1 MSNPAE
7 APPPAGA
14 VEEKTKAGAV
24 AAYIAAFALFAVLT
38 NSSTDLT
45 FLPDWLETVIY
56 PLLPALVSFLA
67 SYLKSHR
74 PGKLSLS
81 AKRAAERSI

>member
-1 MSNPAE
+1 MSSPAQ

-14 VEEKTKAGAV
+14 VEEKTKAGAIAAYV
-24 AAYIAAFALFAVLT
+24 AAFVLFAVLT
-38 NSSTDLT
+38 SSSTDLT
-45 FLPDWLETVIY
+45 SLPDWLETIIW

-67 SYLKSHR
+67 SYLKSHK

-81 AKRAAERSI
+81 AKRAAEHSI

>member
-14 VEEKTKAGAV
+14 VETKTKAGAI
-24 AAYIAAFALFAVLT
+24 AAYVSAFLLFAVLT

-45 FLPDWLETVIY
+45 FLPDWLETIIY

-67 SYLKSHR
+67 SYLKKHK
-74 PGKLSLS
+74 PGQLSLS
-81 AKRAAERSI
+81 AKRAAARSI